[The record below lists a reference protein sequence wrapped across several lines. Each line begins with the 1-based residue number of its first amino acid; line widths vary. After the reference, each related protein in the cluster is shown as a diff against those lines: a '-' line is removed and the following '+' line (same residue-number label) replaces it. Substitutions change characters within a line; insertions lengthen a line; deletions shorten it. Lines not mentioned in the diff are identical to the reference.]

1 MSNPCETVNQC
12 IDAVD
17 VLDEQIRLAT
27 RQRRDVVEHLTSLVV
42 EQCERGQLPWEA
54 LKVDI
59 ALIKRITRQ
68 RQGH

>member
-17 VLDEQIRLAT
+17 ELDDEIKRAT
-27 RQRRDVVEHLTSLVV
+27 RQRRNVVEQLTSLVV

>member
-27 RQRRDVVEHLTSLVV
+27 RQRRDVVEQLTSLVV

>member
-17 VLDEQIRLAT
+17 VLDDEIKRAT
-27 RQRRDVVEHLTSLVV
+27 RQRRDVVEQLTSLVV
-42 EQCERGQLPWEA
+42 EDCQRGRLPWQV

-59 ALIKRITRQ
+59 GLIKRITRQ

>member
-27 RQRRDVVEHLTSLVV
+27 RQRRNVVEQLTSLVV

>member
-17 VLDEQIRLAT
+17 VLDEQIRFAT
-27 RQRRDVVEHLTSLVV
+27 RQRRNVVEQLTSLVV